1 MKILQYLL
9 WTNCN
14 NACKFCI
21 RGDKSDAYS
30 KTEDM
35 LASIQKAKS
44 NILSQDWSSYKGGIS
59 IIGGELYYVE
69 DRKLQLALLDLMHTA
84 TDVILKK
91 NDSTCI
97 VLITN
102 LIYNDSFLKEVL
114 HQFEKEGVLN
124 QVHLHTSFDLKYR
137 YKDNADKQLMLS
149 NLEDLSKEFST
160 LNLTTQT
167 ILTQYF
173 IDAVNDGSFN
183 ISEFEEKYNTRF
195 TLLVPLYSNLSST
208 LSDFFP
214 KRRDFINF
222 LIKLYDENP
231 ITFRKFIDS
240 ARYAFSSK
248 DFIDTQND
256 RECRPSNSVFVTS
269 DMMKCG
275 HYDIYRV
282 YSDSDKCMLCD
293 IEALCQRG
301 GTKFE

>member
-35 LASIQKAKS
+35 LVSIQKAKS

-102 LIYNDSFLKEVL
+102 LIYDDSFLKEVL

-173 IDAVNDGSFN
+173 INAVNDGSFN

-195 TLLVPLYSNLSST
+195 TLLVPLYSNLSCT

-256 RECRPSNSVFVTS
+256 QECRPSNSVFVTS

-275 HYDIYRV
+275 HYDISSIFR
-282 YSDSDKCMLCD
+282 
-293 IEALCQRG
+293 
-301 GTKFE
+301 